1 MGCNASRVDG
11 LPAVALCR
19 ERCNLLDEALRQS
32 YAVAEAHVAHMQ
44 SLKNLGLAL
53 HTFFRHSETLPLPP
67 YSNCHQHVHSSSSA
81 SSGSV
86 DEDTDTDTDT
96 DMDMDTNKISHLFN
110 QSTTRY
116 DSSPP
121 PPPPSPP
128 STSEWD
134 FLNFFDTSFDKY
146 HLPYTTPNP
155 HTPTPTHHHHTHKGE
170 AKQQKLKQKEDGAD
184 ADAASS
190 KEKTSTW
197 NKKESE
203 DPFAKGS
210 SFSEA
215 MKEIQLLF
223 EKASDSGNPILEML
237 DVGKLRYHRNIA
249 VNPVGC
255 KLMQVFTSPSTP
267 VTVHCSMQSSLL
279 VGRRSMGSE
288 NVCST
293 LNKLCMWEKKLYD
306 EVKGEEKLR
315 IIHQNKCR
323 QLRRISKKGADA
335 HKIDSLETM
344 IALLATKMK
353 ISIQVVDNIS
363 NTICDLRENQLW
375 PHISTFLFRF
385 LRMWKDMLEC
395 YKRQCRQI
403 AEARSLDT
411 SFNEKLSNSHLYA
424 AIKLKSEIKN
434 WTLSFSDWIYAQKSH
449 VKALNGWLVRCLM
462 HDLEETTAVPP
473 FSSGGIGAPPLFVIC
488 SKWSRAMDDL
498 SEKEMVEAV
507 NGFIL
512 RVNEILDKHISDPRQ
527 KATLDKELER
537 QVKILERQEQKMH
550 KVIQSR
556 EIEMGRGDA
565 VHRGELLAAMS
576 LQSGLQHIF
585 AAMER
590 FTASA
595 TRAYEQL
602 CQQIELDNH
611 LSGDLN
617 NIH

>member
-1 MGCNASRVDG
+1 
-11 LPAVALCR
+11 
-19 ERCNLLDEALRQS
+19 
-32 YAVAEAHVAHMQ
+32 
-44 SLKNLGLAL
+44 
-53 HTFFRHSETLPLPP
+53 
-67 YSNCHQHVHSSSSA
+67 
-81 SSGSV
+81 
-86 DEDTDTDTDT
+86 
-96 DMDMDTNKISHLFN
+96 
-110 QSTTRY
+110 
-116 DSSPP
+116 
-121 PPPPSPP
+121 
-128 STSEWD
+128 
-134 FLNFFDTSFDKY
+134 
-146 HLPYTTPNP
+146 
-155 HTPTPTHHHHTHKGE
+155 
-170 AKQQKLKQKEDGAD
+170 
-184 ADAASS
+184 
-190 KEKTSTW
+190 
-197 NKKESE
+197 
-203 DPFAKGS
+203 
-210 SFSEA
+210 
-215 MKEIQLLF
+215 
-223 EKASDSGNPILEML
+223 
-237 DVGKLRYHRNIA
+237 
-249 VNPVGC
+249 
-255 KLMQVFTSPSTP
+255 
-267 VTVHCSMQSSLL
+267 
-279 VGRRSMGSE
+279 
-288 NVCST
+288 
-293 LNKLCMWEKKLYD
+293 MWEKKLYD

-323 QLRRISKKGADA
+323 QLRRISKTGADA

-353 ISIQVVDNIS
+353 ISFQVVDNIS
-363 NTICDLRENQLW
+363 NTICDLREHQLW

-507 NGFIL
+507 NRFIL

-556 EIEMGRGDA
+556 EIKMGRGDA

-602 CQQIELDNH
+602 CQQIEPDNH